1 MNSYTTLVLASILIN
16 DRNSSTYEYAAT
28 ISVNGSFVAHATTGA
43 SVVQANNVVH
53 SPNADGSAHSYTY
66 KSNAFNGNDVDYRVK
81 TLIANGKIVNNDEII
96 VRNDRGDCVRSFTVT
111 GIEFFHGNQFSWM
124 DKKAP
129 ADLSMV
135 CFAITE
141 RKFGRVELPSHYRV
155 QLTKTRTAT
164 ANGIT
169 QTFVV
174 CRDTMGLA
182 WG

>member
-1 MNSYTTLVLASILIN
+1 MNSYTTPVLASVLIN
-16 DRNSSTYEYAAT
+16 DRRTDTYEKLAT
-28 ISVNGSFVAHATTGA
+28 ISVNGSFVGHATTGA
-43 SVVQANNVVH
+43 PVCEKRNCYH
-53 SPNADGSAHSYTY
+53 SPNADGSPHSYTILAT
-66 KSNAFNGNDVDYRVK
+66 AFNGNDVDFRVK
-81 TLIANGKIVNNDEII
+81 TLIANGKINNNDEIT
-96 VRNDRGDCVRSFTVT
+96 VRNDRGDIVRMFTVT
-111 GIEFFHGNQFSWM
+111 GIEFVHGNQFSWM

-164 ANGIT
+164 PNGIT

-174 CRDTMGLA
+174 CRDTMGLN